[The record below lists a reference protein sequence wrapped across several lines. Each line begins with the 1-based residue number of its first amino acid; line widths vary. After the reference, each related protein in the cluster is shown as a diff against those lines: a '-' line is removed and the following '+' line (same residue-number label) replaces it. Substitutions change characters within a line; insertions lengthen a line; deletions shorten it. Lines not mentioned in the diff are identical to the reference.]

1 MLWVG
6 SFRRD
11 VISSPC
17 TYIVRVMGEAKRRR
31 EAVLNGPCPC
41 GSTKVARRCC
51 FNGRDWH
58 KPPAVLGLKA
68 FPPASKVEKCYMKEL
83 GSCVGPISGEHI
95 ISKSVILVLRA
106 DGDFSIS
113 GLPWLEAAKKRFSRL
128 TISKRTVFV
137 SNITARL
144 LVSMTR
150 LNISSRR
157 SNYTLRQ

>member
-1 MLWVG
+1 M
-6 SFRRD
+6 
-11 VISSPC
+11 
-17 TYIVRVMGEAKRRR
+17 VRVMGEAKRRR

-113 GLPWLEAAKKRFSRL
+113 GLPWLEAGEEKILAPNNL
-128 TISKRTVFV
+128 EANCLV

-157 SNYTLRQ
+157 SNYTLRQTQD

>member
-1 MLWVG
+1 
-6 SFRRD
+6 
-11 VISSPC
+11 
-17 TYIVRVMGEAKRRR
+17 
-31 EAVLNGPCPC
+31 
-41 GSTKVARRCC
+41 
-51 FNGRDWH
+51 
-58 KPPAVLGLKA
+58 
-68 FPPASKVEKCYMKEL
+68 MKEL

-113 GLPWLEAAKKRFSRL
+113 GLPWLEAGEEKILAPNNL
-128 TISKRTVFV
+128 EANCLV

-157 SNYTLRQ
+157 SNYTLRQTQD